1 METDNVKAQSRIDFD
16 ELLFDLPSEV
26 HIPGTRRNVRLTGIH
41 PYTIERLTKLWMERD
56 AVEVPDNDAA
66 TLKSMCVEPYFSIK
80 EACLFVLNGFFKI
93 KFWYPIMWRIW
104 AYLRGY
110 TEEQMMPIIQ
120 EGKKKI
126 PLTAHWTNMAYSVD
140 MRADWKGMTEK
151 EAEQYRAELLSVVKR
166 LSSKNSQNTD
176 DTGLA

>member
-1 METDNVKAQSRIDFD
+1 METENVKAKARQDFD
-16 ELLFDLPSEV
+16 ELWFDLPSVV
-26 HIPGTRRNVRLTGIH
+26 HIPGTRRDVRLTGLH
-41 PYTIERLTKLWMERD
+41 PYTIERLTRLWMERD
-56 AVEVPDNDAA
+56 AVETPGSDAD
-66 TLKSMCVEPYFSIK
+66 TLKSMCTEPYFIIK
-80 EACLFVLNGFFKI
+80 EACLFVLNGYFKI

-110 TEEQMMPIIQ
+110 TEEQMMPIVQ

-176 DTGLA
+176 GIDLE